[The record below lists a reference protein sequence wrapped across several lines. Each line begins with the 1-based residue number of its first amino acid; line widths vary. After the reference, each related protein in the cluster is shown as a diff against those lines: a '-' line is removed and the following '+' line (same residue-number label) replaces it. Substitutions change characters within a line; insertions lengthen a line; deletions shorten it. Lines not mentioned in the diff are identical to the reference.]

1 MQQPPQQPP
10 QPPHEERLHAT
21 TIICVALIRL
31 TVAFVFDERGTTGYL
46 QFIDPECMPRTYVG
60 VLGCLQLGAGKKGL
74 QFREL
79 DDFETEV
86 AREVGNVGAEC
97 VWPPWGVEH
106 VRARRACFNAH
117 ASDTGALGVVGSGR
131 YVLCRADGGK
141 VQHACLER
149 VCGPTYK

>member
-1 MQQPPQQPP
+1 
-10 QPPHEERLHAT
+10 
-21 TIICVALIRL
+21 
-31 TVAFVFDERGTTGYL
+31 
-46 QFIDPECMPRTYVG
+46 MPRTYVG
-60 VLGCLQLGAGKKGL
+60 VLGCLQLGAGKKGMSPPAPSQPPSCSGPRLVQLMDAADRTPPGL

-97 VWPPWGVEH
+97 VCPPWGVEH

-149 VCGPTYK
+149 VCGRTYK